1 MKISKTLTHFL
12 FRKKGWQY
20 TLIVL
25 LIFTPAFA
33 FHDIWQYPDKQTKS
47 NSRVAIN
54 FFFMA

>member
-1 MKISKTLTHFL
+1 MVTGLKVHITE
-12 FRKKGWQY
+12 
-20 TLIVL
+20 LITL